1 MENLDI
7 DEDLLEEMP
16 LFVEIVEGNGEIDL
30 SSNSEINSSMTLD
43 QINSDS
49 HLYMLFFIK

>member
-16 LFVEIVEGNGEIDL
+16 LFVEIIEGNGEIDL
-30 SSNSEINSSMTLD
+30 SSNSEINGVFYF
-43 QINSDS
+43 I
-49 HLYMLFFIK
+49 YCYLFETAETM